1 MITIRKSDANDLATA
16 ENLLG
21 QLASAMGRDSAGLSK
36 QAFADGFSAFLDQT
50 RGVVLL
56 ATDDTGVLG
65 MISVSF
71 NLALRYGGEYAQ
83 IEELIVTAAA
93 RGKHAGSGLVR
104 AAIEEARRRGCKEIG
119 LYAVERN
126 VPFYEALGF
135 GYVGPELRLGLTADD
150 NG

>member
-1 MITIRKSDANDLATA
+1 MISIRKTEPNDLATA
-16 ENLLG
+16 QNLLG
-21 QLASAMGRDSAGLSK
+21 QLASAMGRDGTGLSN
-36 QAFADGFSAFLDQT
+36 QAFADGFSAFLDQR
-50 RGVVLL
+50 RGVLLL
-56 ATDDTGVLG
+56 AIDETGILG
-65 MISVSF
+65 MISVSY

-93 RGKHAGSGLVR
+93 RGKHAGSRLVG

-119 LYAVERN
+119 LYAIESN

-135 GYVGPELRLGLTADD
+135 AYVGPELRQSLTADD